1 MAFEKPLQGLRV
13 LDLAA
18 EPGAMIGRLLSD
30 LGAEVIH
37 IEPPAGDPLRRTP
50 PFLGDRRDP
59 EASLRFAAWS
69 AGKRSVT
76 LEAGDPAFEQW
87 LSGADVIV
95 HTPGW
100 PGVPTV
106 ETSSAPRAVW
116 LLVTP
121 FGATGP
127 RCGWKASDLGV
138 MAASGNMF
146 STGYPDRAPLRCS
159 EPSAYAHVGPEG
171 VFAVLSALASGRPQV
186 VDLSMQEVVTVAN
199 MSGVAQAFRGGVKG
213 RRLGAQMGR
222 TREIWHARDGF
233 VSFGLRGGRAR
244 VPSLRTLAGMLE
256 EEGLATDAWRDR
268 DWEAFDQFKASDEEL
283 AALEA
288 PLRELFASKTMMELY
303 EQACETGLMLA
314 PVNSPREILA
324 SAQAISRGMYRSL
337 GALEGFPVRFAAL
350 SSLGD
355 SEAEITARAPAPALG
370 GDGPSGWAPRETPAT
385 LVAPAGREAWAG
397 VKIVEFGAGAA
408 GPIAARFFA
417 EHGATVIKVESRTR
431 PEFLRTMWA
440 STSPHG
446 LEGSPLFDALN
457 AGKRSITLNLKNPD
471 GVAVARR
478 LMHWAD
484 AVLENFA
491 PRAMRGFGLDYETM
505 VAERPDLVM
514 VSTCLNGQTGPHR
527 NYPGF
532 GGQGSALA
540 GYNALTGWPDR
551 EPMGPHGTITDS
563 LAPRFAAAALAAG
576 IVGRRRTGRG
586 MHFDISQVEVAQYT
600 LAPWILDYANNG
612 NLTGCIGNRS
622 ARTAPHGAF
631 PCLGEDRW
639 IAIAIW
645 SDEQWAELCGHMGI
659 DAPGLDTLEE
669 RLRHQDEVEAMVAGW
684 TSGRTR
690 EEVAECLQASGIE
703 AVPVQDYGDLLSDPQ
718 LAHRDHFE
726 MLEHP
731 CFGESPYEHN
741 GFRLSDAPSGYG
753 RPTPLLGEHTD
764 EVLREFLGY
773 DEDAIAAMR
782 ASGGV
787 E

>member
-1 MAFEKPLQGLRV
+1 M
-13 LDLAA
+13 
-18 EPGAMIGRLLSD
+18 
-30 LGAEVIH
+30 
-37 IEPPAGDPLRRTP
+37 
-50 PFLGDRRDP
+50 
-59 EASLRFAAWS
+59 
-69 AGKRSVT
+69 
-76 LEAGDPAFEQW
+76 
-87 LSGADVIV
+87 
-95 HTPGW
+95 
-100 PGVPTV
+100 
-106 ETSSAPRAVW
+106 
-116 LLVTP
+116 
-121 FGATGP
+121 
-127 RCGWKASDLGV
+127 
-138 MAASGNMF
+138 
-146 STGYPDRAPLRCS
+146 
-159 EPSAYAHVGPEG
+159 
-171 VFAVLSALASGRPQV
+171 
-186 VDLSMQEVVTVAN
+186 
-199 MSGVAQAFRGGVKG
+199 
-213 RRLGAQMGR
+213 
-222 TREIWHARDGF
+222 
-233 VSFGLRGGRAR
+233 
-244 VPSLRTLAGMLE
+244 
-256 EEGLATDAWRDR
+256 
-268 DWEAFDQFKASDEEL
+268 
-283 AALEA
+283 
-288 PLRELFASKTMMELY
+288 
-303 EQACETGLMLA
+303 
-314 PVNSPREILA
+314 
-324 SAQAISRGMYRSL
+324 
-337 GALEGFPVRFAAL
+337 
-350 SSLGD
+350 
-355 SEAEITARAPAPALG
+355 
-370 GDGPSGWAPRETPAT
+370 
-385 LVAPAGREAWAG
+385 
-397 VKIVEFGAGAA
+397 KIVEFGAGAA

-457 AGKRSITLNLKNPD
+457 AGKRSVTLNLKNSE

-505 VAERPDLVM
+505 VAEKPDLVM

-576 IVGRRRTGRG
+576 ILGRRRTGRG

-622 ARTAPHGAF
+622 VRTAPHGAF

-639 IAIAIW
+639 IAIAVW
-645 SDEQWAELCGHMGI
+645 SDEQWALLCRHMGVE
-659 DAPGLDTLEE
+659 APGLDTVAE
-669 RLRHQDEVEAMVAGW
+669 RLGREDEVEAMVARW
-684 TSGRTR
+684 TSGLTR
-690 EEVAECLQASGIE
+690 EEVAARLQESGIE
-703 AVPVQDYGDLLSDPQ
+703 AVPVQDYEDLLADPQ

-731 CFGESPYEHN
+731 CFGVSPYEHN

-764 EVLREFLGY
+764 EVLHDFLGY
-773 DEDAIAAMR
+773 DEDAIDAMK